1 MLKSKLKTQEE
12 LQCID
17 HKQAFLSQTSETEA
31 LRYVAFPEKITL
43 IHLFF
48 TFVKIQENFK

>member
-1 MLKSKLKTQEE
+1 MLKSKLKTQME
-12 LQCID
+12 LQCMD
-17 HKQAFLSQTSETEA
+17 YKQAFLSQTSYTEA

-43 IHLFF
+43 IHFFF